1 MLDISGY
8 LRLNLSRVQSNV
20 NDSMYKLSTGQKINS
35 SKDNPALYA
44 ISKSIS
50 RGISMDNVVINNL
63 NTANQFLSNRESI
76 LGQIIDNL
84 QYDNP
89 DTKSVDDLLS
99 SMNKDVSI
107 SMDNDGEFLIPKVS
121 VDLTKPVSEIV
132 SDLQSE
138 LIKVGSLRQATDD
151 KISSVTERMN
161 MNQTRY
167 HQMVDVDVEEEM
179 SKLTKNLVL
188 QKVGYNMIN
197 LYNQSLSNVLM
208 LLRG

>member
-1 MLDISGY
+1 
-8 LRLNLSRVQSNV
+8 
-20 NDSMYKLSTGQKINS
+20 
-35 SKDNPALYA
+35 
-44 ISKSIS
+44 
-50 RGISMDNVVINNL
+50 MDNVAINNL

>member
-1 MLDISGY
+1 
-8 LRLNLSRVQSNV
+8 
-20 NDSMYKLSTGQKINS
+20 
-35 SKDNPALYA
+35 
-44 ISKSIS
+44 
-50 RGISMDNVVINNL
+50 MDNVVINNL